1 MRVPGSKR
9 VKREEMKGRGKKKRM
24 PLLKGMGI
32 WWEER
37 DYDNKKLTETII
49 HFLIIC
55 SHNHV
60 RSIT

>member
-1 MRVPGSKR
+1 
-9 VKREEMKGRGKKKRM
+9 MKGRGKKKRM

-49 HFLIIC
+49 HFLIIF